1 LWFLSV
7 WLSRQSRH
15 SLSAVAA
22 VAVVTA
28 AVVVVAGFMEAEA
41 VVSMVVADMAADIA
55 VVEDIVAAGM
65 AAHGLMVAGEVA
77 TQAAGLKLAAI
88 PVRPQI
94 GRRQAFLAQST
105 MASGIRSATP
115 VVRLVPRV

>member
-1 LWFLSV
+1 MSV

-41 VVSMVVADMAADIA
+41 VVSMVVAVVSAPKIRYARLTKRNHRPLNGEEAAGRDRAEIENLNKGGPIAMAEFNIVNEADLRSLHRQTEA
-55 VVEDIVAAGM
+55 VVAK
-65 AAHGLMVAGEVA
+65 
-77 TQAAGLKLAAI
+77 LKE
-88 PVRPQI
+88 
-94 GRRQAFLAQST
+94 
-105 MASGIRSATP
+105 M
-115 VVRLVPRV
+115 

>member
-1 LWFLSV
+1 M
-7 WLSRQSRH
+7 
-15 SLSAVAA
+15 
-22 VAVVTA
+22 AVVTA
-28 AVVVVAGFMEAEA
+28 AVVVVVVVAGFMEAEA
-41 VVSMVVADMAADIA
+41 VVSMVVADMAADIAVVDMTAADIA